1 MRELAK
7 AGVKA
12 VNGGLGEGAYDD
24 PDFPQPD
31 IGDGRHQVFSRFAT
45 QPSDLPE
52 PVQAMAS
59 TWHDGQAMTNR
70 DSNWLAP
77 EVAALRDMKN
87 FLIGVR

>member
-1 MRELAK
+1 MRELVK
-7 AGVKA
+7 AEVKA
-12 VNGGLGEGAYDD
+12 VNGGWGEGAYDD

-31 IGDGRHQVFSRFAT
+31 IGDGRHQMFSRYAT

-59 TWHDGQAMTNR
+59 TWHDGQPTTKR

-77 EVAALRDMKN
+77 KVAALRDMKD
-87 FLIGVR
+87 FSIGVR